1 MPLSRLVRARSGLR
15 VLLLAPLLLLGASLA
30 QSAQFSIEAVKA
42 AYLFRFASYVEW
54 PGPTSTGEPFV
65 IGIAGAEDV
74 AVHLQRL
81 TSGMA
86 VNGRRVVVRRVAR
99 LSDLEGM
106 HILYVGSEAFS
117 RTRTLRTRAA
127 ALPILLVTDHEHG
140 LEGGGVIN
148 FLEMNRNLRFEISLN
163 AADRSGLKINS
174 ALLSVAARVER
185 RPTGAVVCLDGFY
198 RQGPAGCRIRL
209 AGIPAR
215 RRGA

>member
-1 MPLSRLVRARSGLR
+1 MDRSHSGLR
-15 VLLLAPLLLLGASLA
+15 VLLLAPLLLFGATLA

-54 PGPTSTGEPFV
+54 PGAARAGERFV

-86 VNGRRVVVRRVAR
+86 VDGRPVAVRRVSR
-99 LSDLEGM
+99 LADIDGL
-106 HILYVGSEAFS
+106 HIFYVGSEVFS
-117 RTRTLRTRAA
+117 RTRLLRSRAA

-148 FLEMNRNLRFEISLN
+148 FLELDRNLKFEISLN

-185 RPTGAVVCLDGFY
+185 RPTGAVVCLDGVS
-198 RQGPAGCRIRL
+198 RNQRPAGCSVRL
-209 AGIPAR
+209 ASNPVR
-215 RRGA
+215 RSKH